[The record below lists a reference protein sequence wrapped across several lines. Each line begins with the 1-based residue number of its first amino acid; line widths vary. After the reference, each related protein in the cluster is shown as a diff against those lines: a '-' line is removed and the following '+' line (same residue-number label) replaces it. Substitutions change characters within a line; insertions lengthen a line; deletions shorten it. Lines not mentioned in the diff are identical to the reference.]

1 MMRGIKTTS
10 KLSLKLSCLAIAN
23 GDLEKAEKMY
33 AYFAKDMDLPDIDP
47 VPPTTFQQVK
57 DTAGTVFE
65 WLKGNKDEVTQA
77 FNFIQSIRS
86 GQPIINAPASPPAD
100 IPPLPTE

>member
-10 KLSLKLSCLAIAN
+10 KLSLKLSCMAICN
-23 GDLEKAEKMY
+23 GDMEKAAKMY
-33 AYFAKDMDLPDIDP
+33 DYFAKDMDLPDVDP

-57 DTAGTVFE
+57 ETAGTIFGWVKE
-65 WLKGNKDEVTQA
+65 NKDEVTQA
-77 FNFIQSIRS
+77 FNFVQALRS
-86 GQPIINAPASPPAD
+86 GQPVITSPSVPPVD